1 MSKTI
6 QISSPAQFAGLLQ
19 SSAVVVADF
28 YADWCGPC
36 KQVAPIYEKLSESL
50 SQPNRVTFVKINT
63 DTQKEVAAQYNVSAL
78 PTFMVFKQGKPVEKV
93 QGADV
98 QKLQR
103 VVRDL
108 ANMASDGPGP
118 SNSGGGSSWRKIELP
133 RGYGDVTDQVE
144 TKGLELLNSDREFGT
159 VRTLLETSK
168 PSALDASGKAKA
180 DTKDWV
186 ESDTDEQLMLFMPFQ
201 ANLKIHSVQITSL
214 PPANPDDDDEI
225 PMRPKTLHFYT
236 NKSHILG
243 FDEAEGIP
251 ATQVVTLEEKD
262 WDSTGTAN
270 VALRFV
276 KFQNVTSLVV
286 FVVDGDGSGERVRID
301 RIALIGETGEKRE
314 LGKLEKIGDEQGE

>member
-6 QISSPAQFAGLLQ
+6 QISSPAQFSGLLK

-108 ANMASDGPGP
+108 AAMATDAAGP
-118 SNSGGGSSWRKIELP
+118 SNSGSGSSWRKIELP
-133 RGYGDVTDQVE
+133 KGYGNVTDQVE
-144 TKGLELLNSDREFGT
+144 IKGLELLNSDREFGT
-159 VRTLLETSK
+159 VKTLLETGK
-168 PSALDASGKAKA
+168 PTALNNTGKEKA

-251 ATQVVTLEEKD
+251 ATQVVVLEEKD

-270 VALRFV
+270 VVLRFV

-286 FVVDGDGSGERVRID
+286 FVVDGDGSSERVRID